1 MSGPLNYSTTVS
13 TDRTS
18 AECLGILAR
27 SGATAIAFTYVNRKP
42 TGIAFGLD
50 TPHGLRSFDLPVN
63 VDGVYKCLTE
73 ANRKR
78 EIQPRF
84 ASREQAERVAWRIL
98 KDWLEAQLAII
109 DAQMV
114 SLDQVMLP
122 YLRVDDTHT
131 LYEAYRER
139 ESFGVLE
146 RGGAA

>member
-27 SGATAIAFTYVNRKP
+27 SGASAIAFTYASRKP
-42 TGIAFGLD
+42 VGIAFGLD
-50 TPHGLRSFDLPVN
+50 TPHGTRSFELPVN
-63 VDGVYKCLTE
+63 VDGVHKCLMQ
-73 ANRKR
+73 ANVA
-78 EIQPRF
+78 PRF
-84 ASREQAERVAWRIL
+84 TTREQAERVAWRIL

-114 SLDQVMLP
+114 TLDQVMLP

-139 ESFGVLE
+139 ESI
-146 RGGAA
+146 AAITTGDVR